1 MQDVI
6 YVLRRFHV
14 EYLWIDSLCI
24 IQGDDG
30 DWEHEA
36 GSMGSIYKNATF
48 TISATKS
55 KGSHDSLFSDPI
67 NIPTGAHLGT
77 LPGDIAVRIEEEP
90 SHPFEYGTRNGDEG
104 ADQRE
109 YLRTKGLLGR
119 GWVYQEV
126 LLSPRILFFLDR
138 EIMWRCQEYK
148 VCQCARYDAD
158 EKTAYDKDFAAE
170 RESAGTHY
178 VSRKANRQISS
189 RSWANIIED
198 YADMTFTYPEDRLA
212 ALAGVAEEFGKEKQW
227 TYICGLWQ
235 EDISEIMWLRS
246 PKHFPKARPH
256 SSENIPTWSWA
267 SMSSVPRLPPRK
279 SNTVEFKSYQAAYN
293 DRGENPYLGDV
304 RDAVL
309 TIEGDVLPA
318 KIVRKCDAKHLF
330 SLKRT
335 SFHIENPSYGVSI
348 MSKYLVS
355 LVEDCILTE
364 SVLEEPDILLLG
376 CPGNFPLD
384 DGLFSCL
391 VLHCADNNSGSYKRL
406 GGVGIELNIAESLDW
421 TRKQVNLV

>member
-1 MQDVI
+1 MQDIV

-30 DWEHEA
+30 DWEYEA

-55 KGSHDSLFSDPI
+55 QGSYDSLFSDPTKI
-67 NIPTGAHLGT
+67 ATGAHLGR
-77 LPGDIAVRIEEEP
+77 LPGGIAARIEEEP
-90 SHPFEYGTRNGDEG
+90 GHPFNYGPRNPDEG
-104 ADQRE
+104 GDQRE
-109 YLRTKGLLGR
+109 YLSTEGLLGR

-126 LLSPRILFFLDR
+126 LLSPRILFFLDH
-138 EIMWRCQEYK
+138 EIMWRCHEYK

-158 EKTAYDKDFAAE
+158 ERTGYDKNIAAE
-170 RESAGTHY
+170 RESTGTQY
-178 VSRKANRQISS
+178 VSRRAHRQISS

-198 YADMTFTYPEDRLA
+198 YAAMTFTYPKDRLP

-235 EDISEIMWLRS
+235 EDISEIMWLRAPS
-246 PKHFPKARPH
+246 HFPKARPH
-256 SSENIPTWSWA
+256 SSENVPTWSWA
-267 SMSSVPRLPPRK
+267 STSSIPRFPPRK
-279 SNTVEFKSYQAAYN
+279 SNTVEFKSYHAVYN
-293 DRGENPYLGDV
+293 DKEENPYLGHV

-318 KIVRKCDAKHLF
+318 KLVRKCDANHLF
-330 SLKRT
+330 SLKRP
-335 SFHIENPSYGVSI
+335 SYFLHNSSYGVSI
-348 MSKYLVS
+348 MSKYFVG
-355 LVEDCILTE
+355 LVEDCILNE
-364 SVLEEPDILLLG
+364 SVLEEPEVLLLG
-376 CPGNFPLD
+376 FPGHFTHD
-384 DGLFSCL
+384 FFSCL
-391 VLHCADNNSGSYKRL
+391 VLYCADNNSGSCKRL
-406 GGVGIELNIAESLDW
+406 GGAGIELNIAESLDW